1 MMVAIVPSVVFADDR
16 SMLYPDWRFLRNVFT
31 YEHAASD
38 FTLLKRNNWNTI
50 IPRTDTV

>member
-1 MMVAIVPSVVFADDR
+1 MMVAIVQSVVFADDQ
-16 SMLYPDWRFLRNVFT
+16 SMLYGGFLRNVFT

-38 FTLLKRNNWNTI
+38 FALLKRNNWNTI